1 MAVGVIKKL
10 KPEDRSFYT
19 AGDVQAL
26 MDVSE
31 SKAYKMIRAM
41 RNECVA
47 AKLISPAYPMSIACC
62 EERRRGIAHIHLPG
76 MRSVSRSW
84 GAVRLH

>member
-47 AKLISPAYPMSIACC
+47 AKLFSPAYPAGKIPKKYFDEHCM
-62 EERRRGIAHIHLPG
+62 L
-76 MRSVSRSW
+76 
-84 GAVRLH
+84 

>member
-26 MDVSE
+26 LDVSE

-47 AKLISPAYPMSIACC
+47 AKLISPAYPAGKIPKKYFNEHCM
-62 EERRRGIAHIHLPG
+62 L
-76 MRSVSRSW
+76 
-84 GAVRLH
+84 